1 MSEDNIIEID
11 LVVKPIRSKQV
22 SIVDERQIDVVL
34 SEVMGEDNIRCFE
47 AIYGPPS
54 SHTIANV

>member
-34 SEVMGEDNIRCFE
+34 SEVVSEDNIRCLE
-47 AIYGPPS
+47 AICGPL
-54 SHTIANV
+54 TL